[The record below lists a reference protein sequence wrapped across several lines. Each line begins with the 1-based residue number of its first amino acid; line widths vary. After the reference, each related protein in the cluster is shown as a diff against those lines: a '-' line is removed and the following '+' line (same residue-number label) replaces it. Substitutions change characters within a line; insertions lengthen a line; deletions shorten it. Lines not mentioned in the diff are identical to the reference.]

1 MRPFKS
7 ILAFVVL
14 TLFSF
19 PHVPIQSGISPEIF
33 ARNQEPVYLTFDEL
47 GELTKTGKPSGA
59 LVSKLEKFWKTPAIN
74 NDAYYQGIKPSPM
87 SDPKLGPFI
96 RLASWNIEKSLNIVD
111 AIKVFSSATETAH
124 LIKHDKN
131 SSDYKRVLD
140 QRAKLSEADILVLQ
154 EMDNGVKRSD
164 YVNATKMLAGKLQ
177 MNYSFAT
184 EQLEIDPVVL
194 GVDHIMTEDGKI
206 DTEAENYYKADPTKY
221 LGAFGVAV
229 LSKYPIKHAESF
241 QLKNQAY
248 DWYTNEHKKIT
259 YLEKSRRFGAKTVF
273 KNEVTREVKVGGRI
287 FFRVDL
293 HVPEL
298 PRETLTIINIHLEI
312 KCQPQGRW
320 AQMVEILS
328 YIKDIQ
334 NPVIM
339 VGDFNS
345 APTDLSPTSITRT
358 AARTAKNPSTW
369 LSAATTALL
378 PNALVINASRLTSN
392 LTKNFQ
398 DPTARSIP
406 VIAPNNVK
414 ALFKEIELFRFSD
427 GGVFDFRG
435 NKNRSVG
442 RKKKTLANSNQRD
455 RKGFKTTFSVKRPL
469 GPIIGK
475 YRLDWVFVK
484 SFMKLDPHDKDEPY
498 KFAPHFGQTL
508 EELNTGLTTPVSD
521 HHPNIVDLPLE
532 EPSIKN

>member
-1 MRPFKS
+1 MPPIAKPF
-7 ILAFVVL
+7 IFL
-14 TLFSF
+14 TLFFFAS
-19 PHVPIQSGISPEIF
+19 PQTQSQSLILPLYP
-33 ARNQEPVYLTFDEL
+33 RNQEPVYLTFEEL
-47 GELTKTGKPSGA
+47 GELTKTGKPGSA
-59 LVSKLEKFWKTPAIN
+59 LSDKLEKFWKTPAIN
-74 NDAYYQGIKPSPM
+74 NEAFYNGVKPRPLADSR
-87 SDPKLGPFI
+87 LGSFI
-96 RLASWNIEKSLNIVD
+96 RLASWNIEKSFNIAD
-111 AIKVFSSATETAH
+111 AIKVFSSATDTAA
-124 LIKHDKN
+124 LIKHDKD
-131 SSDYKRVLD
+131 SKKYKEVLA
-140 QRAKLSEADILVLQ
+140 QRAKLAEADILVLQ

-164 YVNATKMLAGKLQ
+164 YVNATKMLADALQ

-194 GVDHIMTEDGKI
+194 GVDHILTEDGQI
-206 DTEAENYYKADPTKY
+206 DTEAEAYYKADPEKY

-229 LSKYPIKHAESF
+229 LSKYPIKRAESF

-248 DWYTNEHKKIT
+248 DWYGSEHKKIT

-287 FFRVDL
+287 FYRVDL
-293 HVPEL
+293 HIPEL
-298 PRETLTIINIHLEI
+298 PYETLTIINIHLEI
-312 KCQPQGRW
+312 KCQPSGRW

-328 YIKDIQ
+328 YIKDIK
-334 NPVIM
+334 NPVILA
-339 VGDFNS
+339 GDFNS
-345 APTDLSPTSITRT
+345 APTDLSPTSVTRT
-358 AARTAKNPSTW
+358 ATRTAKNPSTW
-369 LSAATTALL
+369 LSVATSALV
-378 PNALVINASRLTSN
+378 PNALVINASRFTSN

-414 ALFKEIELFRFSD
+414 AMFNEIENFQFSD

-435 NKNRSVG
+435 NKKRSTG
-442 RKKKTLANSNQRD
+442 GKKKTLANSNQRD

-469 GPIIGK
+469 GPVIGK
-475 YRLDWVFVK
+475 YRLDWIFVK
-484 SFMKLDPHDKDEPY
+484 SFMKFDAHDKNEPY

-508 EELNTGLTTPVSD
+508 EELNTGLITPVSD